1 MTKNLQ
7 SDSLGDRKSPTLRP
21 QEVTLRARV
30 DQAEFL
36 VAQASS
42 AVKKIIGL
50 RWAGGSRSGKRPNG
64 ADKLSSTSMAKF
76 FLRRHR
82 E

>member
-7 SDSLGDRKSPTLRP
+7 SDSLGDRKSATLRP

-30 DQAEFL
+30 DQPEFL

-42 AVKKIIGL
+42 AVKKSSASAGL
-50 RWAGGSRSGKRPNG
+50 VAAGRGNDQTAPTSCHPRPW
-64 ADKLSSTSMAKF
+64 LSF
-76 FLRRHR
+76 FF